1 MLTGKK
7 AVAIVDIDTV
17 KDPDTGD
24 RKSVVSRGIYGTYTV
39 ELVGVNTA
47 MLGQSQGFALSY
59 SVILPR
65 INYNREKYVYFDG
78 DLYEVKTLSK
88 ASSATDM
95 LLNVQELTDTEKKS
109 VIEEWI
115 QANARP
121 DTETV

>member
-47 MLGQSQGFALSY
+47 MLGQSQGFTLSY

-65 INYNREKYVYFDG
+65 INYNREKYVYFD
-78 DLYEVKTLSK
+78 DKLYEVKTLSK
-88 ASSATDM
+88 AKKVNEMT
-95 LLNVQELTDTEKKS
+95 LNVQELTDSDKKTA
-109 VIEEWI
+109 IEEWI
-115 QANARP
+115 ANARP
-121 DTETV
+121 STAAV

>member
-47 MLGQSQGFALSY
+47 MLGQSQGFNLSY

-65 INYNREKYVYFDG
+65 INYNNEKYVYFDG
-78 DLYEVKTLSK
+78 ELYEVKTLSK
-88 ASSATDM
+88 AANVNDM
-95 LLNVQELTDTEKKS
+95 TLNVQKLTDADKAAIIK
-109 VIEEWI
+109 EWI
-115 QANARP
+115 ANVKKNANA
-121 DTETV
+121 V

>member
-47 MLGQSQGFALSY
+47 MLGQSQGFTLSY

-88 ASSATDM
+88 ATSPTDM

-109 VIEEWI
+109 AIEEWI
-115 QANARP
+115 TANARP

>member
-17 KDPDTGD
+17 KDTETGD
-24 RKSVVSRGIYGTYTV
+24 RKDTVTRGVYGTYTV

-47 MLGQSQGFALSY
+47 MLGQSQGFNLSY

-65 INYNREKYVYFDG
+65 INYDNEKYVYFDG
-78 DLYEVKTLSK
+78 NVYEVKTLSK
-88 ASSATDM
+88 AKKANEMT
-95 LLNVQELTDTEKKS
+95 LNVQEITDVNKKA

-115 QANARP
+115 TNNG
-121 DTETV
+121 